1 MDSNGRFF
9 LLERPDPQEIQDR
22 LWMLYLGADKAKD
35 EMREH
40 LKHQVDALVRREADM
55 LEWQSALDIRKREID
70 CGEDVVTNLMREL
83 CLKDVMLMDKDAELV
98 RIRRELVDSVRQ
110 ARDDV
115 LREIEVGL
123 LCVVLFPTGFV

>member
-35 EMREH
+35 EMREQ

-55 LEWQSALDIRKREID
+55 LEWQSALDIREREID
-70 CGEDVVTNLMREL
+70 CGEDVVTNLMHEL
-83 CLKDVMLMDKDAELV
+83 LLKDVMLVHKDAELV

-115 LREIEVGL
+115 RREIEVGL
-123 LCVVLFPTGFV
+123 LSVVLFPTVFV